1 MVRLV
6 ALGGE
11 ELMTG
16 KDLVLCSSDILHK
29 INGIILKVLL
39 IVQKLHQEHKH
50 VSKRDI
56 YYMEPSLF
64 IDQGCVD
71 QAIRG
76 VCMILKCSRHHLNI
90 VPAGRGLVM
99 GWLRFVES
107 GRTISCIKSPNTAYS
122 IPACVEEVEVIESV
136 AQYILVV
143 EKETVLQRL
152 ANDNF
157 CKTNLCILIT
167 GRGYPDVTTRRFL
180 RLLMDQLHIPAYC
193 LVDYDPHGFDILSNY
208 RFGSMQ
214 MAYDAKLMRVPEIRW
229 LGVFHSDLAKYQPL
243 DRCLL
248 SLTSEEKK
256 KAESM
261 LLRCNL
267 QQEAPRG
274 GHLLLCAF

>member
-1 MVRLV
+1 M
-6 ALGGE
+6 
-11 ELMTG
+11 
-16 KDLVLCSSDILHK
+16 
-29 INGIILKVLL
+29 
-39 IVQKLHQEHKH
+39 
-50 VSKRDI
+50 SK
-56 YYMEPSLF
+56 SLENF
-64 IDQGCVD
+64 
-71 QAIRG
+71 
-76 VCMILKCSRHHLNI
+76 
-90 VPAGRGLVM
+90 
-99 GWLRFVES
+99 
-107 GRTISCIKSPNTAYS
+107 TAYS

-180 RLLMDQLHIPAYC
+180 RLLMEQLHIPAYC

-229 LGVFHSDLAKYQPL
+229 LGVFHSDLAKYQLL

-267 QQEAPRG
+267 QQEAPRWRVELEAMLQRGLKFEIEALSTTSISFLSQYIPIKIQEG
-274 GHLLLCAF
+274 GYI